1 MASHSKQVKDSELLV
16 KDYLRV
22 EGMIGVLKTMRAD
35 VNRSMT
41 LQYQPLAATGLS
53 VLLVAL

>member
-35 VNRSMT
+35 VKEFRF
-41 LQYQPLAATGLS
+41 PKDS
-53 VLLVAL
+53 VEVFPTNIFGIGS